1 MKAAVLDLLACIGKT
16 IALTALLTFP
26 AWGMLW
32 ALSH

>member
-1 MKAAVLDLLACIGKT
+1 MKAAVLDLLSGTCKT
-16 IALTALLTFP
+16 LAITALLTFP